1 MTPWMWVP
9 QRLFSGAFEKL
20 RRATIC
26 FVKHVSPPVRLPAWN
41 TSAPTGRIF
50 MKFDIWRFP
59 ENLSK
64 KFTFHENLT
73 RITGTLHQ
81 DLCLL
86 MIILAET
93 SLDKTCR
100 KNQNTRFIFTVLP
113 CILILLTF
121 FIYQLMHKSFVL
133 KETLKFTLKILQHG
147 SV

>member
-100 KNQNTRFIFTVLP
+100 KNQNTFCFQQFCIRKSCYIWQYRKLLKSRRGHRQNTTANAL
-113 CILILLTF
+113 CILD
-121 FIYQLMHKSFVL
+121 K
-133 KETLKFTLKILQHG
+133 
-147 SV
+147 